1 MSRSLIASLFI
12 AALVTIATPAA
23 AQESVPAIAQTESL
37 TQSAPLV
44 LEMRMIE
51 PPVPTSVKA
60 LFGSYTV
67 LQGLDIYSTSMA
79 LRRGAREANPLM
91 PTSMGQAIAFKAAMN
106 LTTYYA
112 VNKMSRNNR
121 KAAIVTM
128 VILNAV
134 TAGVVANNMKN
145 ARR

>member
-23 AQESVPAIAQTESL
+23 AQESVPAIAHESL